1 MYIEKAILSYRSW
14 VGEQGNLS
22 RGGAEFLWGGKFS
35 LSGTP
40 SDFIWWFGCRH
51 TSARLRQ
58 GEKETLQQKE
68 G

>member
-40 SDFIWWFGCRH
+40 SDFIW
-51 TSARLRQ
+51 
-58 GEKETLQQKE
+58 
-68 G
+68 